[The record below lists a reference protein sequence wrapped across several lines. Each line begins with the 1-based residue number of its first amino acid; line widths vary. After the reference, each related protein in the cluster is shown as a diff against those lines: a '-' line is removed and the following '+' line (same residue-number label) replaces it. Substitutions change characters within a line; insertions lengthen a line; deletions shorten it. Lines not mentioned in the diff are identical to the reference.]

1 MKIRIIPV
9 ICILVFIIAGCEKD
23 DFTTGIVG
31 IVEYGHADCMPS
43 PGGPQ
48 VAYDKYNG
56 VLYFI
61 NKRAFENLGNGN
73 LEKLKE
79 ASIKTRIRNGEL
91 SIQLPVDTF
100 LVIIEEVY
108 HNTIDNTLI
117 VEQGEILERDFK
129 FWKCTSF

>member
-1 MKIRIIPV
+1 MKIRIIHV
-9 ICILVFIIAGCEKD
+9 ICILMLIIIGCEKD

-43 PGGPQ
+43 PEGTK

-91 SIQLPVDTF
+91 SIKLPVDTF

-108 HNTIDNTLI
+108 HNAVDNTLI
-117 VEQGEILERDFK
+117 VEQGVILERDFK

>member
-1 MKIRIIPV
+1 MEIRIIHI
-9 ICILVFIIAGCEKD
+9 ICILMLIIVGCEKD

-43 PGGPQ
+43 PDGPK
-48 VAYDKYNG
+48 VTFDKYNG

-73 LEKLKE
+73 LTELKE
-79 ASIKTRIRNGEL
+79 VSIKTRISDGKL
-91 SIQLPVDTF
+91 SIKLPVDTF

-108 HNTIDNTLI
+108 HNTVDNTLI
-117 VEQGEILERDFK
+117 VEQGVILGRDFK